1 MRVLFLFAPS
11 PGRQKNGALP
21 ETNFWLAAVTFS
33 PKRVVQA
40 VGALKQIRG
49 DVGRSRAWVRLAL
62 NDGEV
67 VNYLSAMKDSKLLS
81 DFYEKDALIRDLETM
96 DVIIKYLLGIQVYKF
111 ELALNSSIL
120 NRWQTPPLIMCGLWV
135 PDRVEEEPPA
145 EAVDAVSELDQA
157 EKAEAEAEA
166 QKAALQRFRPVYSE
180 SFLSRFVENS
190 GYWREIQIS
199 NEPRASARGF
209 SDPPALTILLVF
221 RGLLNED
228 EALALI
234 LKSTGSGTRSRS
246 SQKTTPPD
254 SAQNSPVDSGPLT
267 RRMKRAAQKNPDS
280 PLAKVP
286 EEVRLA
292 SKGGSGGSGGSEE
305 TDVDSVEKAEPSS
318 SSEMSR
324 DLTATDSEQN
334 AAPGELNATKESDS
348 SFGEDSFDVYAMA
361 DESGSADEN
370 GSGARAQTG
379 PRTDTGYIGRI
390 IEEIENEYKMSR
402 QSSSA
407 SASASS
413 SMKEREGMN
422 AFSSAGQFIADVVAI
437 PRLSG
442 FIESW
447 YPFNA
452 DKHFDAAGKKRKKRR
467 KTNETT
473 PKTGFTL
480 KDDYSVAG
488 LNVEDSHY
496 MMELFDRTPAEVGLD
511 RQDYQ
516 CHGCTKA
523 IGAIFGAAKVCA
535 YTKRYYCDEC
545 HSDQSAA
552 IPTKIVHAWDLRPF
566 RVCDKAKQFLDT
578 IRVEPIIDI
587 KSFHKSIF
595 NQFSSCPV
603 APVLTLRK
611 KLHYMH
617 VYLLTCRDQEPLE
630 GLRVLLGDREYLH
643 GSVDMYSVRDLEE
656 IGNGKL
662 LELLEKAA
670 NHCTDHIDGCLLCSG
685 KGFICEICRGED
697 VVYPF
702 SDKITQCEKCCTVF
716 HAECSNKIQSCPKCD
731 RYESRDLDWQ
741 VSYARMKR
749 NDVDLLA

>member
-1 MRVLFLFAPS
+1 M
-11 PGRQKNGALP
+11 P

-33 PKRVVQA
+33 PKRAVET

-49 DVGRSRAWVRLAL
+49 DVGKSRAWVRLAL

-67 VNYLSAMKDSKLLS
+67 VNYLSAMKGSKLLS
-81 DFYEKDALIRDLETM
+81 DFYEKDAFIRDPETM

-111 ELALNSSIL
+111 DLALNSSIL

-157 EKAEAEAEA
+157 EEAEAAAEA

-180 SFLSRFVENS
+180 NFLSRFVENMS
-190 GYWREIQIS
+190 KV
-199 NEPRASARGF
+199 NTF
-209 SDPPALTILLVF
+209 TLTNLLLHVF

-234 LKSTGSGTRSRS
+234 LKNTGSGTRSRS

-267 RRMKRAAQKNPDS
+267 RRIKRQKSRNTDS

-286 EEVRLA
+286 EEERRT
-292 SKGGSGGSGGSEE
+292 SKGGSVE
-305 TDVDSVEKAEPSS
+305 TDVDSVEKAERSS
-318 SSEMSR
+318 SSDNSR
-324 DLTATDSEQN
+324 ELTATDSEQSN
-334 AAPGELNATKESDS
+334 AAPAGELNSTKESDS
-348 SFGEDSFDVYAMA
+348 SSVNDSFDVYAMA
-361 DESGSADEN
+361 DESGSADEI
-370 GSGARAQTG
+370 ARAQTG
-379 PRTDTGYIGRI
+379 PRTDTGYVGRI
-390 IEEIENEYKMSR
+390 IEEMQNEYRMSR

-413 SMKEREGMN
+413 SMPEREATN
-422 AFSSAGQFIADVVAI
+422 ANVNVLCSAGQFMVGTVGV

-452 DKHFDAAGKKRKKRR
+452 DKHFDAAGKKRKK
-467 KTNETT
+467 KKNEPT
-473 PKTGFTL
+473 PKFGFSL

-545 HSDQSAA
+545 HSDQTAS
-552 IPTKIVHAWDLRPF
+552 IPTKIVHAWDMRPF
-566 RVCDKAKQFLDT
+566 RVCDKAKRFLDT
-578 IRVEPIIDI
+578 VRLEPIINI

-617 VYLLTCRDQEPLE
+617 IYLLTCRDQEPLE

-662 LELLEKAA
+662 LELLESAEKQ
-670 NHCTDHIDGCLLCSG
+670 CTDHIYGCLLCSG
-685 KGFICEICRGED
+685 KGFICEVCRGED

-702 SDKITQCEKCCTVF
+702 SDKITQCEKCSTVF
-716 HAECSNKIQSCPKCD
+716 HAECSDKTQSCPKCD
-731 RYESRDLDWQ
+731 RFESRDLNWQ

-749 NDVDLLA
+749 EVVDLLA

>member
-1 MRVLFLFAPS
+1 M
-11 PGRQKNGALP
+11 
-21 ETNFWLAAVTFS
+21 
-33 PKRVVQA
+33 
-40 VGALKQIRG
+40 
-49 DVGRSRAWVRLAL
+49 
-62 NDGEV
+62 
-67 VNYLSAMKDSKLLS
+67 
-81 DFYEKDALIRDLETM
+81 
-96 DVIIKYLLGIQVYKF
+96 
-111 ELALNSSIL
+111 
-120 NRWQTPPLIMCGLWV
+120 
-135 PDRVEEEPPA
+135 
-145 EAVDAVSELDQA
+145 
-157 EKAEAEAEA
+157 
-166 QKAALQRFRPVYSE
+166 
-180 SFLSRFVENS
+180 FVH
-190 GYWREIQIS
+190 I
-199 NEPRASARGF
+199 
-209 SDPPALTILLVF
+209 F

-234 LKSTGSGTRSRS
+234 LKNTGSGTRSRS

-254 SAQNSPVDSGPLT
+254 SAQGSPVDSGPLT
-267 RRMKRAAQKNPDS
+267 RRLKRASLKNPDS

-286 EEVRLA
+286 EEERRA
-292 SKGGSGGSGGSEE
+292 SMGGSEE
-305 TDVDSVEKAEPSS
+305 TDVDSVERAEPSS
-318 SSEMSR
+318 LSDNSR
-324 DLTATDSEQN
+324 ELTGTDSEQN
-334 AAPGELNATKESDS
+334 APAAEDLNATKESDS
-348 SFGEDSFDVYAMA
+348 SIGEDSFDVYAMA
-361 DESGSADEN
+361 DESGSADET
-370 GSGARAQTG
+370 RVQTG

-413 SMKEREGMN
+413 SMPEREG
-422 AFSSAGQFIADVVAI
+422 AAVLTCTGQFTAGAI
-437 PRLSG
+437 GNPRLSG

-452 DKHFDAAGKKRKKRR
+452 DKHFDAAGKKRKK
-467 KTNETT
+467 KKKDAPTT
-473 PKTGFTL
+473 KFGFFL

-523 IGAIFGAAKVCA
+523 IGTIFGAAKVCA

-552 IPTKIVHAWDLRPF
+552 IPTKIVHGWDLRPF
-566 RVCDKAKQFLDT
+566 KVCDKAKRFLDT
-578 IRVEPIIDI
+578 IRLEPIINI
-587 KSFHKSIF
+587 KSFHTSVL

-603 APVLTLRK
+603 APVLTLRQ

-617 VYLLTCRDQEPLE
+617 IYLLTCRNQEPLE

-662 LELLEKAA
+662 LELLERAEKL
-670 NHCTDHIDGCLLCSG
+670 CTDHIFDCLLCSG
-685 KGFICEICRGED
+685 KGFICEVCRGDD

-716 HAECSNKIQSCPKCD
+716 HTDCSNKIQSCPKCD
-731 RYESRDLDWQ
+731 RFESRDLNWQ
-741 VSYARMKR
+741 VSFARMKR
-749 NDVDLLA
+749 VPVDELLA